1 MREGDSSVRLT
12 RKEDQS
18 NFVFQR
24 RGFETHSAMIDDSSG
39 VPTNIYTGD
48 ELIQSK
54 SSEREEKLTRREQ
67 R

>member
-1 MREGDSSVRLT
+1 
-12 RKEDQS
+12 
-18 NFVFQR
+18 
-24 RGFETHSAMIDDSSG
+24 MIDDSSG